1 MPHATYVSLHYLY
14 TYVSS
19 ICLLHVAPVYAHY
32 MSHILVLTL
41 YVYCTSTEP
50 SPRID
55 SIALMDSSLGS
66 KHIFGG
72 KLMRFR

>member
-1 MPHATYVSLHYLY
+1 MLVKAICAPRN
-14 TYVSS
+14 
-19 ICLLHVAPVYAHY
+19 ICLSTPFIHLLYQVYAYY
-32 MSHILVLTL
+32 MSHILVLIL

-50 SPRID
+50 SPKID

-72 KLMRFR
+72 KFMRFR